1 MKQFFIMISYWILA
15 VFAVSML
22 LIGLD
27 YSFGDSLFLGV
38 LLVPGCLATRW
49 LIPKIRSE
57 KKHIRIINTV
67 CVIAAILMTDILLI
81 IWYHVFRQ
89 ESSLWFLSDAMS
101 PMMLNPVFLGLIM
114 AVLAYCDYLLSD
126 YLRRRFKDEPKT
138 ITFTSEYRKVTLE
151 TSEVMYVESRDT
163 EVWIYATKNRTFR
176 NRTPIT
182 QWQNILE
189 DGFIRIH
196 RSYLVNRS
204 FVESYD
210 NETVTVG
217 SQSLPISRKNR
228 KEILF
233 LLQRFDRICPGS
245 AERLPEDGD
254 QGSADRQCHCN
265 CCRERI

>member
-1 MKQFFIMISYWILA
+1 MKHFCIMTSYWILA
-15 VFAVSML
+15 VFAVSL
-22 LIGLD
+22 LLVGLD
-27 YSFGDSLFLGV
+27 YSFGDSFFLGV

-67 CVIAAILMTDILLI
+67 CVIAAILITDILLI
-81 IWYHVFRQ
+81 IWYHIFRQ

-114 AVLAYCDYLLSD
+114 AVIAYCDYLLSD

-138 ITFTSEYRKVTLE
+138 ITFTSEYRKVTLS

-163 EVWIYATKNRTFR
+163 EVWIYATKDRTFR

-196 RSYLVNRS
+196 RSYLVNQT
-204 FVESYD
+204 FVESHD
-210 NETVTVG
+210 SETVTVG
-217 SQSLPISRKNR
+217 SQLLPISRKNR
-228 KEILF
+228 KEILL
-233 LLQRFDRICPGS
+233 LLQHLGRVAAGGTKG
-245 AERLPEDGD
+245 LPED
-254 QGSADRQCHCN
+254 
-265 CCRERI
+265 

>member
-1 MKQFFIMISYWILA
+1 MTSYWILA
-15 VFAVSML
+15 VFAVSL
-22 LIGLD
+22 LLVGLD
-27 YSFGDSLFLGV
+27 YSFGDSFFLGV

-67 CVIAAILMTDILLI
+67 CVIAAILITDILLI
-81 IWYHVFRQ
+81 IWYHIFRQ

-114 AVLAYCDYLLSD
+114 AVIAYCDYLLSD

-138 ITFTSEYRKVTLE
+138 ITFTSEYRKVTLS

-163 EVWIYATKNRTFR
+163 EVWIYATKERTFR

-196 RSYLVNRS
+196 RSYLVNQI
-204 FVESYD
+204 FVESHD
-210 NETVTVG
+210 SETVTVG
-217 SQSLPISRKNR
+217 SQLLPISRKNR
-228 KEILF
+228 KEILL
-233 LLQRFDRICPGS
+233 LLQHLGRVG
-245 AERLPEDGD
+245 AGGTKGLPED
-254 QGSADRQCHCN
+254 
-265 CCRERI
+265 

>member
-1 MKQFFIMISYWILA
+1 MTSYWILA
-15 VFAVSML
+15 VFAVSL
-22 LIGLD
+22 LLVGLD
-27 YSFGDSLFLGV
+27 YSFGDSFFLGV

-67 CVIAAILMTDILLI
+67 CVIAAILITDILLI
-81 IWYHVFRQ
+81 IWYHIFRQ

-151 TSEVMYVESRDT
+151 ISEVIYVESRDT
-163 EVWIYATKNRTFR
+163 EVWIHATNNRIFR

-196 RSYLVNRS
+196 RSYLVNQT
-204 FVESYD
+204 FVELHD

-217 SQSLPISRKNR
+217 SQPLPISRKNR
-228 KEILF
+228 KEILL
-233 LLQRFDRICPGS
+233 LLQHLGRVG
-245 AERLPEDGD
+245 AGGTKGLPE
-254 QGSADRQCHCN
+254 N
-265 CCRERI
+265 

>member
-1 MKQFFIMISYWILA
+1 MKHFCIMTSYWILA
-15 VFAVSML
+15 VFAVSL
-22 LIGLD
+22 LLVGLD
-27 YSFGDSLFLGV
+27 YSFGDSFFLGV

-67 CVIAAILMTDILLI
+67 CVIAAILITDILLI
-81 IWYHVFRQ
+81 IWYHIFRQ

-114 AVLAYCDYLLSD
+114 AVIAYCDYLLSD

-138 ITFTSEYRKVTLE
+138 ITFTSEYRKVTLS

-163 EVWIYATKNRTFR
+163 EVWIYATKDRTFR

-196 RSYLVNRS
+196 RSYLVNQT
-204 FVESYD
+204 FVESHD

-217 SQSLPISRKNR
+217 SQPLPISRKNR
-228 KEILF
+228 KEILL
-233 LLQRFDRICPGS
+233 LLQHLGRVG
-245 AERLPEDGD
+245 AGGTKGLPE
-254 QGSADRQCHCN
+254 N
-265 CCRERI
+265 

>member
-1 MKQFFIMISYWILA
+1 MTSYWILA
-15 VFAVSML
+15 IFAVSL
-22 LIGLD
+22 LLVGLD
-27 YSFGDSLFLGV
+27 YSFGDSFFLGV

-67 CVIAAILMTDILLI
+67 CVIAAILITDILLI
-81 IWYHVFRQ
+81 IWYHIFRQ

-114 AVLAYCDYLLSD
+114 AVIAYCDYLLSD

-138 ITFTSEYRKVTLE
+138 ITFTSEYRKVTLS

-163 EVWIYATKNRTFR
+163 EVWIHATNNRIFR

-196 RSYLVNRS
+196 RSYLVNQA
-204 FVESYD
+204 FVESHD

-217 SQSLPISRKNR
+217 SQPLPISRKNR
-228 KEILF
+228 KEILL
-233 LLQRFDRICPGS
+233 LLQHLGRIGAS
-245 AERLPEDGD
+245 GTKDLPED
-254 QGSADRQCHCN
+254 
-265 CCRERI
+265 

>member
-1 MKQFFIMISYWILA
+1 MISYWILA
-15 VFAVSML
+15 VFAVSL
-22 LIGLD
+22 LLVGLD

-89 ESSLWFLSDAMS
+89 ESSLWYLSNTMS
-101 PMMLNPVFLGLIM
+101 PMMINPVFLGLIM

-138 ITFTSEYRKVTLE
+138 ITFTSEYRKVTLS
-151 TSEVMYVESRDT
+151 TSEVMYAESRDT
-163 EVWIYATKNRTFR
+163 EVWIHATNNRIFR

-196 RSYLVNRS
+196 RSYLVNQT
-204 FVESYD
+204 FVESHD

-217 SQSLPISRKNR
+217 SQPLPISRKNR
-228 KEILF
+228 KEILL
-233 LLQRFDRICPGS
+233 LLQHLGRVG
-245 AERLPEDGD
+245 AGGTKGLPED
-254 QGSADRQCHCN
+254 
-265 CCRERI
+265 

>member
-1 MKQFFIMISYWILA
+1 MKHFCIMTSYWILA
-15 VFAVSML
+15 VFAVSL
-22 LIGLD
+22 LLVGLE
-27 YSFGDSLFLGV
+27 YSFGDSFFLGV

-67 CVIAAILMTDILLI
+67 CIIAAILITDILLI
-81 IWYHVFRQ
+81 IWYHIFRQ

-114 AVLAYCDYLLSD
+114 AVIAYCDYLLSD

-138 ITFTSEYRKVTLE
+138 ITFTSEYRKVTLS

-163 EVWIYATKNRTFR
+163 EVWIYATKDRTYR

-196 RSYLVNRS
+196 RSYLVNQT
-204 FVESYD
+204 FVESHD
-210 NETVTVG
+210 NETVTVC
-217 SQSLPISRKNR
+217 SQPLPISRKNR
-228 KEILF
+228 KEILL
-233 LLQRFDRICPGS
+233 LLQHLGRVG
-245 AERLPEDGD
+245 AGGTKGLPED
-254 QGSADRQCHCN
+254 
-265 CCRERI
+265 

>member
-15 VFAVSML
+15 VLAVSML

-81 IWYHVFRQ
+81 IWYHFFRQ

-126 YLRRRFKDEPKT
+126 YLRRRFKDEAKT
-138 ITFTSEYRKVTLE
+138 ITFTSEYRKVTLAI
-151 TSEVMYVESRDT
+151 SEIIYVESRDT
-163 EVWIYATKNRTFR
+163 EVWIHATQGRFFR

-196 RSYLVNRS
+196 RSFLVNRS

-210 NETVTVG
+210 NETVTIG
-217 SQSLPISRKNR
+217 AQSLPISRKNR
-228 KEILF
+228 KDILQ
-233 LLQRFDRICPGS
+233 LL
-245 AERLPEDGD
+245 D
-254 QGSADRQCHCN
+254 QDLQIHYK
-265 CCRERI
+265 

>member
-1 MKQFFIMISYWILA
+1 MTSYWILA
-15 VFAVSML
+15 VFAVSL
-22 LIGLD
+22 LLVGLD
-27 YSFGDSLFLGV
+27 YSFGDSFFLGV

-67 CVIAAILMTDILLI
+67 CVIAAILITDILLI
-81 IWYHVFRQ
+81 IWYHIFRQ

-114 AVLAYCDYLLSD
+114 AVIAYCDYLLSD

-138 ITFTSEYRKVTLE
+138 ITFTSEYRKVTLS

-163 EVWIYATKNRTFR
+163 EVWIYATKDRTFR

-196 RSYLVNRS
+196 RSYLVNQI
-204 FVESYD
+204 FVESHD
-210 NETVTVG
+210 SETVTVG
-217 SQSLPISRKNR
+217 SQLLPISRKNR
-228 KEILF
+228 KEILL
-233 LLQRFDRICPGS
+233 LLQHLGRVG
-245 AERLPEDGD
+245 AGGTKGLPE
-254 QGSADRQCHCN
+254 N
-265 CCRERI
+265 

>member
-1 MKQFFIMISYWILA
+1 MISYWILA

-114 AVLAYCDYLLSD
+114 AVLSYCDYLLSD

-163 EVWIYATKNRTFR
+163 EVWIYATKSRTFR

-233 LLQRFDRICPGS
+233 LLQRFDRIRPGS
-245 AERLPEDGD
+245 AERLPEDGGE
-254 QGSADRQCHCN
+254 GSAEGQRHSNGGRQC
-265 CCRERI
+265 I

>member
-1 MKQFFIMISYWILA
+1 MKHFCIMTSYWILA
-15 VFAVSML
+15 VFAVSL
-22 LIGLD
+22 LLVGLD
-27 YSFGDSLFLGV
+27 YSFGDSFFLGV

-67 CVIAAILMTDILLI
+67 CIIAAILITDILLI
-81 IWYHVFRQ
+81 IWYHIFRQ

-114 AVLAYCDYLLSD
+114 AVIAYCDYLLSD

-151 TSEVMYVESRDT
+151 ISEVIYVESRDT
-163 EVWIYATKNRTFR
+163 EVWIHATNNRIFR

-196 RSYLVNRS
+196 RSYLVNQT
-204 FVESYD
+204 FVESHD

-217 SQSLPISRKNR
+217 SQPLPISRKNR
-228 KEILF
+228 KEILL
-233 LLQRFDRICPGS
+233 LLQHLGRVG
-245 AERLPEDGD
+245 AGGTKGLPE
-254 QGSADRQCHCN
+254 N
-265 CCRERI
+265 

>member
-1 MKQFFIMISYWILA
+1 MKHFCIMTSYWILA
-15 VFAVSML
+15 VFAVSL
-22 LIGLD
+22 LLVGLD

-67 CVIAAILMTDILLI
+67 CVIAAILITDILLI
-81 IWYHVFRQ
+81 IWYHIFRQ

-114 AVLAYCDYLLSD
+114 AVIAYCDYLLSD
-126 YLRRRFKDEPKT
+126 YLRQRFKDEPKT
-138 ITFTSEYRKVTLE
+138 ITFTSEYRKVTLS

-196 RSYLVNRS
+196 RSYLVNQI
-204 FVESYD
+204 FVESHD
-210 NETVTVG
+210 SETVTVG
-217 SQSLPISRKNR
+217 SQLLPISRKNR
-228 KEILF
+228 KEILL
-233 LLQRFDRICPGS
+233 LLQHLGRIG
-245 AERLPEDGD
+245 AGGTKGLPED
-254 QGSADRQCHCN
+254 
-265 CCRERI
+265 

>member
-1 MKQFFIMISYWILA
+1 MKHFCIMTSYWIMA
-15 VFAVSML
+15 VFAVSL
-22 LIGLD
+22 LLVGLD
-27 YSFGDSLFLGV
+27 YSFGDSFFLGV

-67 CVIAAILMTDILLI
+67 CIIAAILITDILLI
-81 IWYHVFRQ
+81 IWYHIFRQ

-114 AVLAYCDYLLSD
+114 AVIAYCDYLLSD
-126 YLRRRFKDEPKT
+126 YLSQRFKDEPKT

-163 EVWIYATKNRTFR
+163 EVWIYATKDRTFR

-189 DGFIRIH
+189 YGFIRIH
-196 RSYLVNRS
+196 RSYLVNQT
-204 FVESYD
+204 FVESHD
-210 NETVTVG
+210 SETVTVG
-217 SQSLPISRKNR
+217 SQLLPISRKNR
-228 KEILF
+228 KEILL
-233 LLQRFDRICPGS
+233 LLQHLGRVGAGGTKD
-245 AERLPEDGD
+245 LPED
-254 QGSADRQCHCN
+254 
-265 CCRERI
+265 

>member
-1 MKQFFIMISYWILA
+1 MISYWILA

-163 EVWIYATKNRTFR
+163 EVWIYATKDRTFR

-189 DGFIRIH
+189 DSFIRIH

-228 KEILF
+228 KEILL
-233 LLQRFDRICPGS
+233 LLQRLGGIRPGS
-245 AERLPEDGD
+245 AERLPEDGK
-254 QGSADRQCHCN
+254 QGSADC
-265 CCRERI
+265 

>member
-1 MKQFFIMISYWILA
+1 MKHFCIMTSYWILA
-15 VFAVSML
+15 VFAVSL
-22 LIGLD
+22 LLVGLD
-27 YSFGDSLFLGV
+27 YSFGDSFFLGV

-67 CVIAAILMTDILLI
+67 CVIAAILITDILLI
-81 IWYHVFRQ
+81 IWYHIFRQ

-114 AVLAYCDYLLSD
+114 AVIAYCDYLLSD
-126 YLRRRFKDEPKT
+126 YLKRKFKDETKS
-138 ITFTSEYRKVTLE
+138 ITFTSEYRKVTLS

-163 EVWIYATKNRTFR
+163 EVWIYATKDRTFR

-196 RSYLVNRS
+196 RSYLVNQT
-204 FVESYD
+204 FVESHD
-210 NETVTVG
+210 SETVTVG
-217 SQSLPISRKNR
+217 SQLLPISRKNR
-228 KEILF
+228 KEILL
-233 LLQRFDRICPGS
+233 LLQHLGRVGAGGPKG
-245 AERLPEDGD
+245 LPED
-254 QGSADRQCHCN
+254 
-265 CCRERI
+265 

>member
-1 MKQFFIMISYWILA
+1 MTSYWILA
-15 VFAVSML
+15 VFAVSL
-22 LIGLD
+22 LLVGLD
-27 YSFGDSLFLGV
+27 YSFGDSFFLGV

-67 CVIAAILMTDILLI
+67 CVIAAILITDILLI
-81 IWYHVFRQ
+81 IWYHIFRQ

-114 AVLAYCDYLLSD
+114 AVIAYCDYLLSD

-138 ITFTSEYRKVTLE
+138 ITFTSEYRKVTLS

-163 EVWIYATKNRTFR
+163 EVWIHATNNRIFR

-196 RSYLVNRS
+196 RSYLVNQT
-204 FVESYD
+204 FVESHD

-217 SQSLPISRKNR
+217 SQPLPISRKNR
-228 KEILF
+228 KEILL
-233 LLQRFDRICPGS
+233 LLQHLGRIG
-245 AERLPEDGD
+245 AGGTKGLPED
-254 QGSADRQCHCN
+254 
-265 CCRERI
+265 

>member
-1 MKQFFIMISYWILA
+1 MKHFCIMTSYWIMA
-15 VFAVSML
+15 VFAVSL
-22 LIGLD
+22 LLVGLD
-27 YSFGDSLFLGV
+27 YSFGDSFFLGV

-67 CVIAAILMTDILLI
+67 CIIAAILITDILLI
-81 IWYHVFRQ
+81 IWYHIFRQ

-114 AVLAYCDYLLSD
+114 AVIAYCDYLLSD

-163 EVWIYATKNRTFR
+163 EVWIYATKDRTFR

-196 RSYLVNRS
+196 RSYLVNQT
-204 FVESYD
+204 FVESHD
-210 NETVTVG
+210 SETVTVG
-217 SQSLPISRKNR
+217 SQPLPISRKNR
-228 KEILF
+228 KEILL
-233 LLQRFDRICPGS
+233 LLQHLGRVG
-245 AERLPEDGD
+245 AGGTKGLPE
-254 QGSADRQCHCN
+254 N
-265 CCRERI
+265 

>member
-1 MKQFFIMISYWILA
+1 MKHFCIMTSYWILA
-15 VFAVSML
+15 VFAVSL
-22 LIGLD
+22 LLVGLD
-27 YSFGDSLFLGV
+27 YSFGDSFFLGV

-67 CVIAAILMTDILLI
+67 CVIAAILITDILLI
-81 IWYHVFRQ
+81 IWYHIFRQ

-114 AVLAYCDYLLSD
+114 AVIAYCDYLLSD
-126 YLRRRFKDEPKT
+126 YLKRKFKDETKS

-151 TSEVMYVESRDT
+151 ISEVIYVESRDT
-163 EVWIYATKNRTFR
+163 EVWIYATKDRTFR

-196 RSYLVNRS
+196 RSYLVNQI
-204 FVESYD
+204 FVESHD
-210 NETVTVG
+210 SETVTVG
-217 SQSLPISRKNR
+217 SQLLPISRKNR
-228 KEILF
+228 KEILL
-233 LLQRFDRICPGS
+233 LLQHLGRVG
-245 AERLPEDGD
+245 AGGTKGLPE
-254 QGSADRQCHCN
+254 N
-265 CCRERI
+265 

>member
-1 MKQFFIMISYWILA
+1 MKHFCIMTSYWILA
-15 VFAVSML
+15 VFAVSL
-22 LIGLD
+22 LLVGLN
-27 YSFGDSLFLGV
+27 YSFGDSFFLGV

-67 CVIAAILMTDILLI
+67 CIIAAILITDILLI
-81 IWYHVFRQ
+81 IWYHIFRQ

-114 AVLAYCDYLLSD
+114 AVIAYCDYLLSD

-138 ITFTSEYRKVTLE
+138 ITFTSEYRKVTLS

-163 EVWIYATKNRTFR
+163 EVWIYATKDRTFR

-196 RSYLVNRS
+196 RSYLVNQT
-204 FVESYD
+204 FVESHD
-210 NETVTVG
+210 SETVTVG
-217 SQSLPISRKNR
+217 SQLLPISRKNR
-228 KEILF
+228 KEILL
-233 LLQRFDRICPGS
+233 LLQHLGRVG
-245 AERLPEDGD
+245 AGGTKGLPED
-254 QGSADRQCHCN
+254 
-265 CCRERI
+265 